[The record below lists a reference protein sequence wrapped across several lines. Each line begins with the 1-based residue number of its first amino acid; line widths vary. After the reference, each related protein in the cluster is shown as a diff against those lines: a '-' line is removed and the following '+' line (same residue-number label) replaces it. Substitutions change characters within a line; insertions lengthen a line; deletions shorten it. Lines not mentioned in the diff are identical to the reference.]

1 MTEVLLVAG
10 DPSGDRY
17 AADVVEALKDKLPSA
32 RFVGLGGP
40 HMEAAG
46 VHTLAG
52 LEELAVMGF
61 GEVVMRLEFFRD
73 LERKIHELL
82 LDADLVVLVDFP
94 GFNMRI
100 ARTAS
105 VFGRPVLYYIRSP
118 ITLQLFFHSK

>member
-40 HMEAAG
+40 HMKAAG
-46 VHTLAG
+46 VRTLAG

-61 GEVVMRLEFFRD
+61 
-73 LERKIHELL
+73 
-82 LDADLVVLVDFP
+82 
-94 GFNMRI
+94 
-100 ARTAS
+100 
-105 VFGRPVLYYIRSP
+105 
-118 ITLQLFFHSK
+118 